1 MKECSTLKR
10 GLQRFERWQYEPRAR
25 GFRSLLG
32 MCNVFRDS
40 CTMLGPAV
48 ISLSR
53 LPDKRGK
60 GTANRDE
67 WCPEHLEAIEAAKNV
82 IATTKLYLEL
92 RPADL
97 SPA

>member
-1 MKECSTLKR
+1 
-10 GLQRFERWQYEPRAR
+10 
-25 GFRSLLG
+25 
-32 MCNVFRDS
+32 
-40 CTMLGPAV
+40 MLGPAV

-53 LPDKRGK
+53 LSGKRGK
-60 GTANRDE
+60 GTVNRGE

-97 SPA
+97 SPD

>member
-1 MKECSTLKR
+1 
-10 GLQRFERWQYEPRAR
+10 
-25 GFRSLLG
+25 

-97 SPA
+97 SPD